1 MDRLRQRWQARGSG
15 PATDKRIVRWLWLA
29 FATVVLALLIDQPL
43 LAGLG
48 LLLGLG
54 SIAAWLGLRFALQY
68 AAEEAE
74 LGKAEVGMELGA
86 HALIVL
92 GGLAVIAGLGALI
105 RPDVRAQQRSAA
117 AADPAARRVSA
128 V

>member
-48 LLLGLG
+48 LLLGLATL
-54 SIAAWLGLRFALQY
+54 AAYGWWRFGLRAVKYQRTLAASHVAFGDEIALEIVVENAKPLPLVWLVWPLGRLVTSL
-68 AAEEAE
+68 AA
-74 LGKAEVGMELGA
+74 LFL
-86 HALIVL
+86 L
-92 GGLAVIAGLGALI
+92 IAG
-105 RPDVRAQQRSAA
+105 
-117 AADPAARRVSA
+117 
-128 V
+128 